1 MTFLI
6 ILTIWITL
14 TLLIIR
20 LCFAA
25 RLGDLQLAA
34 VYALPPSI
42 HHGAPRPRCRVRAVR
57 RPDWAAKASRR
68 SLTAAGL
75 STSAGSSENERV
87 RPERV
92 GRCVVRRAFYA
103 TWR

>member
-14 TLLIIR
+14 TLPIIG

-25 RLGDLQLAA
+25 RLGNLQLAA

-42 HHGAPRPRCRVRAVR
+42 HRGAPRSRCRARAVPR
-57 RPDWAAKASRR
+57 HDWAPKASRR

-75 STSAGSSENERV
+75 STSAGLSENERV

-92 GRCVVRRAFYA
+92 GRCVVRHAFYA

>member
-14 TLLIIR
+14 TLPIIG

-25 RLGDLQLAA
+25 RLGNLQLDA

-42 HHGAPRPRCRVRAVR
+42 HHGASRPRCRVRAVPC
-57 RPDWAAKASRR
+57 PDWAPKASRS
-68 SLTAAGL
+68 SLTAPGP
-75 STSAGSSENERV
+75 STSAGSSET
-87 RPERV
+87 ERV
-92 GRCVVRRAFYA
+92 GRCVLRRAF
-103 TWR
+103 